1 MAGPLTAEHKAEI
14 ERQLSALKEAEAEI
28 KRAQLAGID
37 VSEQAKQVAELRDQL
52 TKIKAAYFPTG
63 R

>member
-1 MAGPLTAEHKAEI
+1 MAGPLTQEHKAEI
-14 ERQLSALKEAEAEI
+14 DRQLAALKEADAEI

-37 VSEQAKQVAELRDQL
+37 VAEQAQEVVRLRDQL